1 MSFANLTLKQYFPP
15 GRTLAWLVLIQ
26 ICAAAILS
34 FAVVEYPFWVLL
46 ALCAIPTTIAIL
58 LWPET
63 LTLLVFF
70 AMYSNAA
77 AIAVQFHGIPFVI
90 GASVP
95 LLLVVPLANY
105 VSMRRQKL
113 IFHELMV
120 WVLLFHLVQLFGTIF
135 ARDVDAAMGSL
146 LGHLVEGIVFYFLI
160 VNAVRTQTVLRLVL
174 WVLLLSGA
182 FLGVLGFSQ
191 VMTGDYS
198 NDYWGFAQISNAAFK
213 TGEET
218 LQGEVEQP
226 RLSGSIG
233 EQNRHA
239 QVMLM
244 LVPLGI
250 FLFMIERSYLLR
262 ILLVAMTALTAI
274 GVATTFSRGAA
285 LGFALVLLVMVFMR
299 YITISQLIL
308 VGVSLVLLITL
319 ALPQYVT
326 RLGSLQGLVGLVS
339 EESNNTESSPDGSL
353 KNRSVEMLAAALVFV
368 DHPFV
373 GVGPNMF
380 RYYFKEYTLAAG
392 ETTRGAEARMAH
404 NLYLSIAADHGA
416 LGLLTYLGGI
426 GFTLRSLAQVRRR
439 LREQNPALATMAT
452 GFILAIVTYLA
463 TGIGL
468 HFGYARFYWLIMA
481 LACATVQIAR
491 SQIENSESVETTAL
505 APTLYTS
512 ALL

>member
-1 MSFANLTLKQYFPP
+1 LSFANLTLNQYFPP
-15 GRTLAWLVLIQ
+15 GRTLFWLILTQ
-26 ICAAAILS
+26 IGVAAALS
-34 FAVVEYPFWVLL
+34 FAVVEYPVWVML
-46 ALCAIPTTIAIL
+46 ALCAIPTVIAVL
-58 LWPET
+58 LWPEL

-70 AMYSNAA
+70 VMSSNAA
-77 AIAVQFHGIPFVI
+77 AIAVQFHGIPFII
-90 GASVP
+90 GASAP
-95 LLLVVPLANY
+95 LLLLVPLANY
-105 VSMRRQKL
+105 VSLRRQKL
-113 IFHELMV
+113 IFHELMI

-135 ARDVDAAMGSL
+135 ARNVDAAMGSL
-146 LGHLVEGIVFYFLI
+146 LEHLVEGIVFYFLI
-160 VNAVRTQTVLRLVL
+160 INAVRTPTVLRLVL

-182 FLGVLGFSQ
+182 FLGALGFAQ
-191 VMTGDYS
+191 VMTGNYT

-218 LQGEVEQP
+218 LQGQVEQP
-226 RLSGSIG
+226 RLAGSIG

-250 FLFMIERSYLLR
+250 FLFMSERSYLLR
-262 ILLVAMTALTAI
+262 ILLAGMTGLTAI

-285 LGFALVLLVMVFMR
+285 LGFALVLLVMVFLR
-299 YITISQLIL
+299 YITIFQLL
-308 VGVSLVLLITL
+308 AVAVGLVLLISL

-326 RLGSLQGLVGLVS
+326 RLGSLQGLVGLVAEDS
-339 EESNNTESSPDGSL
+339 SSTESGPDGSL

-368 DHPFV
+368 DHPVV

-404 NLYLSIAADHGA
+404 NLYLSIAADHGV

-426 GFTLRSLAQVRRR
+426 GFTLRGLAQARRR
-439 LREQNPALATMAT
+439 LQEQNPALAAMAT
-452 GFILAIVTYLA
+452 GFILAIVTCLA

-481 LACATVQIAR
+481 LACATIQIAR
-491 SQIENSESVETTAL
+491 AQSENNVAVQTAYVRSYSTTVQ
-505 APTLYTS
+505 
-512 ALL
+512 